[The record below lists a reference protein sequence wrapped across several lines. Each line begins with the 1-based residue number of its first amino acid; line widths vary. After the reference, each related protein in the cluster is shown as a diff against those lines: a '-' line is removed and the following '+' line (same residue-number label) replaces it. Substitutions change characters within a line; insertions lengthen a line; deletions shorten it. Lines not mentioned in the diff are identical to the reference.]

1 MAKIT
6 LSIPDYLNEKIRD
19 YCEIRKMNLST
30 FYTIA
35 TENYMREIEFN
46 EKLSTVLTDEVKKI
60 MAIKQKEQRSK

>member
-60 MAIKQKEQRSK
+60 MAIKQKEQESK